1 MPLDV
6 WDFPPGVEPENEV
19 FPPQM
24 VEAVER
30 FAEDHGWEPLDVLCY
45 GVMFFIQ
52 RAYDKNTRMARSSP
66 KLAASAVRRRPQS
79 STDARPYRS

>member
-1 MPLDV
+1 MLLAV
-6 WDFPPGVEPENEV
+6 WGFPPEVDPENEV

-45 GVMFFIQ
+45 SVMFFTPTGL
-52 RAYDKNTRMARSSP
+52 R
-66 KLAASAVRRRPQS
+66 
-79 STDARPYRS
+79 

>member
-6 WDFPPGVEPENEV
+6 WDYPLDVEPENEV

-30 FAEDHGWEPLDVLCY
+30 FAEDHGWEPLDVLCC

-52 RAYDKNTRMARSSP
+52 RAYDKNTRMGQVFAQ
-66 KLAASAVRRRPQS
+66 VRRQRR
-79 STDARPYRS
+79 AEKAAILN

>member
-1 MPLDV
+1 MLLAV
-6 WDFPPGVEPENEV
+6 SGFPPEVDPENEV

-45 GVMFFIQ
+45 SVMFFTPTGL
-52 RAYDKNTRMARSSP
+52 R
-66 KLAASAVRRRPQS
+66 
-79 STDARPYRS
+79 

>member
-52 RAYDKNTRMARSSP
+52 RAYDKNTRMGQVFAQARR
-66 KLAASAVRRRPQS
+66 KRRAEKAAILN
-79 STDARPYRS
+79 